1 LNSVSTKETA
11 ARYAAEIH
19 RIVVGQDETVRLSFI
34 ALLLRGHLLVEGV
47 PGTAKT
53 LLART
58 IARLIG
64 GAFKRIQFTPDLMPS
79 DVVGTSVYEI
89 ATSSFRMRTG
99 PIFANVVL
107 ADEVN
112 RAPAKTQ
119 SALLEAMEERQVTLE
134 GESLPLP
141 DPFLVLATQ
150 NPVEY
155 EGTYPLPEAELDRFL
170 FKALMRY
177 PPADEERAIL
187 RAHDHGQP
195 SGNIPQ
201 LEPLAGDTLG
211 RCRAEVDAVTVEDS
225 VLDYVVRIAAASRTS
240 TDLIL
245 GASPRA
251 AVHLLRAAKAGAA
264 IDGRDFV
271 TPDDVKS
278 LATPTLRHR
287 IVLKAD
293 AEIEG
298 LDADAVCRRVLSRL
312 DVPR

>member
-1 LNSVSTKETA
+1 VTARDLA
-11 ARYAAEIH
+11 ARFGEAAH
-19 RIVVGQDETVRLSFI
+19 RVVVGQDEPLRLAI
-34 ALLLRGHLLVEGV
+34 LALLLRGHVLIEGV

-58 IARLIG
+58 IARLLG

-79 DVVGTSVYEI
+79 DVVGTSVYDI
-89 ATSSFRMRTG
+89 TTAQFRIRRG

-107 ADEVN
+107 IDEIN

-134 GESLPLP
+134 GDALALP

-170 FKALMRY
+170 FKAVVAY
-177 PPADEERAIL
+177 PEPGDEHAIL
-187 RAHDHGQP
+187 RAHDRGQP
-195 SGNIPQ
+195 LARIPQ
-201 LEPLAGDTLG
+201 LEPFATDALG
-211 RCRAEVDAVTVEDS
+211 AARAEVEAVTVEDS
-225 VLDYVVRIAAASRTS
+225 VLDYIVRIVGETRRSA
-240 TDLIL
+240 DLLL

-251 AVHLLRAAKAGAA
+251 GTHLLRAAKAAA
-264 IDGRDFV
+264 ALDGRDFV
-271 TPDDVKS
+271 TPDDVKT
-278 LATPTLRHR
+278 LVFPTLRHR
-287 IVLKAD
+287 IVLKAET
-293 AEIEG
+293 EIEG
-298 LDADAVCRRVLSRL
+298 LDADAVLRRVLSRL